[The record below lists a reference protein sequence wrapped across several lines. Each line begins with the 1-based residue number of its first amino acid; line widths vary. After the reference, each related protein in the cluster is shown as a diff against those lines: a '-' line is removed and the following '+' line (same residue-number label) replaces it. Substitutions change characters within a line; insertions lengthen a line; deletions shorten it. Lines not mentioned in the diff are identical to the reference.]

1 VFLATNLETQWL
13 MFLSNLRESVIDK
26 ERVTEVLTI
35 DTKIEVQKT

>member
-13 MFLSNLRESVIDK
+13 MLLSNLRESVIDK

-35 DTKIEVQKT
+35 EAKIEVQKT